1 VGNHRNSNKLYLSLI
16 KPSGMKVRKITL
28 VVALTITV
36 VCSGFVFYT
45 NNDTLAKIAERFLAY
60 QAKRPIEK
68 VYLHL
73 DKPYYAA
80 GEDIWFKA
88 YLVDGF
94 ELSLDSSISRVM
106 YVELMN
112 ADHKIIE
119 RHTLSIPQGVTNGD
133 FHLADTIPQGNYL
146 VRAYTNY
153 MKNFGEDFF
162 FTKEI
167 SIFDPGAKLD
177 APAAVT
183 QNKPDVQFFPE
194 GGNLVQGIESKVAF
208 KAINSAGS
216 SVAIEG
222 EISDGVKTVASITT
236 DHKGMGFF
244 KFTPESGKRYTAKLA
259 GAFSGNSYT
268 LPEAV
273 SSGYAMQVVD
283 AGNSIKIAVSSNVSN
298 PAPFHIVGQAR
309 GEIYFAATG
318 EVKGAPVVAS
328 LTKSKFPSGIAQIT
342 VFDGQGQPQCERLVF
357 INHADQAK
365 LAIASDKPSYG
376 KRGEVSLT
384 LRAQDGKGK
393 PAAGN
398 FSVTVYDANTIEPA
412 SEYESTIADY
422 LLLNSD
428 LAGKIED
435 PAYYLKDK
443 SAETMK
449 HLDLV
454 MMTHGWRRFT
464 WKEILKDQHSPI
476 AHYAEQGIRL
486 SGKLVKSVGQ
496 KPAANAKLKVFT
508 AKGELIMITADEN
521 GNFYTEDLAHFD
533 STRLAIQT
541 ENDKGKQTSM
551 KMTIDPYNVSPPSN
565 YVLAPFK
572 PYGLDEFLKQAE
584 YRAKVQNAFN
594 LEQDARWLEGVE
606 VTATRIESFRKP
618 AVYGK
623 PSATVTSKDISA
635 GAVNI
640 LQAIQARVPGII
652 IRGTPPNMT
661 VNLRAGNDGPPL
673 FTLDGTPVDLE
684 VINTINPSDVE
695 YIDIVRGTGAAIYG
709 SRGIN
714 GVVAVYTKSGENST
728 RPTVGMERVSYPGYY
743 TAREF
748 YVPKYN
754 QPSDLPN
761 HPDIRSTLY
770 WNPFVETDAEGN
782 ATIKFFASDVTSK
795 FKVIVEGITYEG
807 SPGVGTSS
815 FVVQ

>member
-1 VGNHRNSNKLYLSLI
+1 MNF
-16 KPSGMKVRKITL
+16 RKITL
-28 VVALTITV
+28 VVALITAV
-36 VCSGFVFYT
+36 ASSGFMLYS
-45 NNDTLAKIAERFLAY
+45 NNETLAKIAEKFLAY

-68 VYLHL
+68 VFLHL
-73 DKPYYAA
+73 DKPYYAT

-88 YLVDGF
+88 YLVDGLK
-94 ELSLDSSISRVM
+94 LSLDSSISRVM
-106 YVELMN
+106 YVELIN

-119 RHTLSIPQGVTNGD
+119 RHTLPVPEGVTNGD
-133 FHLADTIPQGNYL
+133 FHLSDTLPQGNYL
-146 VRAYTNY
+146 IRAYTNY

-162 FTKEI
+162 FTKDVA
-167 SIFDPGAKLD
+167 IFDPGAKMEQ
-177 APAAVT
+177 PSAAA

-194 GGNLVQGIESKVAF
+194 GGNLIQGIESRVAF
-208 KAINSAGS
+208 KAINTSGES
-216 SVAIEG
+216 IAIEG
-222 EISDGVKTVASITT
+222 EILDGSKTVATFTT
-236 DHKGMGFF
+236 DHQGMGSFR
-244 KFTPESGKRYTAKLA
+244 FTPEAGKRYSAKLNGTFA
-259 GAFSGNSYT
+259 GNNYA
-268 LPEAV
+268 LPEV
-273 SSGYAMQVVD
+273 LKNGYSMQVVD
-283 AGNSIKIAVSSNVSN
+283 AGNTIKIAISSNVPN

-318 EVKGAPVVAS
+318 EVKGTPVVAS
-328 LTKSKFPSGIAQIT
+328 LTKAKFPSGIAQIT
-342 VFDGQGQPQCERLVF
+342 VFNGEGQPQCERLVF

-365 LAIASDKPSYG
+365 LAVTSDKASYG
-376 KRGEVSLT
+376 KRGEVSLS
-384 LRAQDGKGK
+384 LKAQDSKGK
-393 PAAGN
+393 PASGN
-398 FSVTVYDANTIEPA
+398 FSVTIFDENTIESA

-422 LLLNSD
+422 LLLTSD
-428 LAGKIED
+428 LSGKIED

-443 SAETMK
+443 AAETQK

-454 MMTHGWRRFT
+454 MMTHGWRRFA
-464 WKEILKDQHSPI
+464 WKEILSDQQAPI

-508 AKGELIMITADEN
+508 AKGELIMMTADEN

-541 ENDKGKQTSM
+541 ENEKGKQTSM
-551 KMTIDPYNVSPPSN
+551 KMSIDPYNVSPPSN

-572 PYGLDEFLKQAE
+572 SYGLDDYLKQAE

-618 AVYGK
+618 AIYGK

-635 GAVNI
+635 GAVNL
-640 LQAIQARVPGII
+640 LQAIQARVPGVI

-661 VNLRAGNDGPPL
+661 INLRAGNDGPPL
-673 FTLDGTPVDLE
+673 FTLDGTPVDAE
-684 VINTINPSDVE
+684 VINSLNPADVE
-695 YIDIVRGTGAAIYG
+695 YIDIVRGTGGAIYG

-714 GVVAVYTKSGENST
+714 GVVAVYSKTGSNST

-754 QPSDLPN
+754 QPSDLPDR
-761 HPDIRSTLY
+761 PDIRSTLY
-770 WNPFVETDAEGN
+770 WNPFIETDAEGN
-782 ATIKFFASDVTSK
+782 ATVKFFASDVTSK
-795 FKVIVEGITYEG
+795 FKIVVQGITYEG
-807 SPGVGTSS
+807 APGIGSNS

>member
-1 VGNHRNSNKLYLSLI
+1 MNLKKLLLA
-16 KPSGMKVRKITL
+16 TAL
-28 VVALTITV
+28 VIVIAS
-36 VCSGFVFYT
+36 SGFVLYT
-45 NNDTLAKIAERFLAY
+45 NNETLTRIAEKFMAY

-73 DKPYYAA
+73 DKPYYAS

-88 YLVDGF
+88 YLVDGLK
-94 ELSLDSSISRVM
+94 LSLDSSISRVM
-106 YVELMN
+106 YVELLN
-112 ADHKIIE
+112 ADRKLIE
-119 RHTLSIPQGVTNGD
+119 RHTLPIPEGVSNGD
-133 FHLADTIPQGNYL
+133 FHLSDTIPQGNYL
-146 VRAYTNY
+146 IRAYTNY

-167 SIFDPGAKLD
+167 SVYDPAAKITQ
-177 APAAVT
+177 APAAV
-183 QNKPDVQFFPE
+183 QAKPDVQFFPE
-194 GGNLVQGIESKVAF
+194 GGNLVTGIESRVAF
-208 KAINSAGS
+208 KAINALGEST
-216 SVAIEG
+216 AIEG
-222 EISDGVKTVASITT
+222 EIVDDTKTVAAFTT
-236 DHKGMGFF
+236 DHKGMGSF
-244 KFTPESGKRYTAKLA
+244 KFTPETGKRYTAKLKGSLA
-259 GAFSGNSYT
+259 GLTFS
-268 LPEAV
+268 LPEV
-273 SSGYAMQVVD
+273 LKTGYSMQVVD
-283 AGNSIKIAVSSNVSN
+283 AGSTVKIAVSSNVSN

-318 EVKGAPVVAS
+318 DVKGAPVVAS
-328 LTKSKFPSGIAQIT
+328 LTKSKFPTGIAQIT
-342 VFDGQGQPQCERLVF
+342 VFDGEGQPQCERLIF
-357 INHADQAK
+357 INHGDQAK
-365 LAIASDKPSYG
+365 LTVTADKASYS
-376 KRGEVSLT
+376 KRELVTLSLQ
-384 LRAQDGKGK
+384 AQDSKGK
-393 PAAGN
+393 PVAGN
-398 FSVTVYDANTIEPA
+398 FSVTIFDENTVEPA
-412 SEYESTIADY
+412 SPYESTIADY
-422 LLLNSD
+422 FLMTSD

-443 SAETMK
+443 AAETAK
-449 HLDLV
+449 HLDLL
-454 MMTHGWRRFT
+454 MLTHGWRRFT
-464 WKEILKDQHSPI
+464 WKEILKDQQTPI

-508 AKGELIMITADEN
+508 AKGELIMMTADEN

-541 ENDKGKQTSM
+541 ENEKGKQTSM

-584 YRAKVQNAFN
+584 YRAKVQHAFN

-606 VTATRIESFRKP
+606 ISATRIDPIRKP

-640 LQAIQARVPGII
+640 LQAIQARVPGVI

-661 VNLRAGNDGPPL
+661 INLRAGNDGPPL
-673 FTLDGTPVDLE
+673 FTLDGTPVDAE
-684 VINTINPSDVE
+684 VVNSLNPADVE
-695 YIDIVRGTGAAIYG
+695 YVDIVRGTGAAIYG

-714 GVVAVYTKSGENST
+714 GVVAIYSKSGSNST

-761 HPDIRSTLY
+761 HPDIRTTLY
-770 WNPFVETDAEGN
+770 WNPFIETDEQGN
-782 ATIKFFASDVTSK
+782 AKVTFYASDVTSK
-795 FKVIVEGITYEG
+795 FKI
-807 SPGVGTSS
+807 
-815 FVVQ
+815 VVQGISYGGAPGTGVNSITVQ